1 MKRLTG
7 LYLEEVEIVLENLKP
22 GNHVTVS
29 KENSAAETY
38 ALDFESEQQ
47 KIKMEE
53 MLYFNSMDFDSDD
66 HYGSLGKLQYDD
78 DSDY

>member
-7 LYLEEVEIVLENLKP
+7 LYLEEIEIVLENLKP
-22 GNHVTVS
+22 GSSVTVS

-38 ALDFESEQQ
+38 ALDFASEEM
-47 KIKMEE
+47 KAKMEE
-53 MLYFNSMDFDSDD
+53 ILYFNSMDFESDD
-66 HYGSLGKLQYDD
+66 HFGSLGKLQYDD